1 MELQKAS
8 PAFSAFLILLWDGE
22 DFREDNTTK
31 ETLKRALAFSIESE
45 ISTELATLVSES
57 PLALLISGYYL
68 VVSLG

>member
-1 MELQKAS
+1 M
-8 PAFSAFLILLWDGE
+8 GE

-31 ETLKRALAFSIESE
+31 ETLKRALAFSVEFE
-45 ISTELATLVSES
+45 ISTELTTLVSES